1 MSEKR
6 KTGRGFSLFGWWG
19 TTEQPSQPPSQ
30 PTTPRETEQVNQV
43 IDVET
48 IRAAVSMR
56 KLWSTY
62 HDLGDKKQ
70 VELLDEVVK
79 LFVKC
84 ITTCENDLFGNA

>member
-6 KTGRGFSLFGWWG
+6 KTGRFAGLFGWFG
-19 TTEQPSQPPSQ
+19 GTEQPTPSTPQPS
-30 PTTPRETEQVNQV
+30 TPQEVVNQV
-43 IDVET
+43 VDVET

-62 HDLGDKKQ
+62 HDLSDKKQ
-70 VELLDEVVK
+70 IELLEEVVK

-84 ITTCENDLFGNA
+84 VISCDSDLFGNA